1 MIKLSVL
8 ICCLLFGF
16 SFSQNLD
23 GVWINE
29 ELRSS
34 LLDGSLELKDT
45 EVMTP
50 MFFKISKGKVANFY
64 QVESSVTP
72 RYKSLKKITKDKYT
86 DGLFLYTFVN
96 KNTISYKTKKKN
108 ITFIR
113 NLNSSMNDI
122 FDTKKSFTKNYIKFT
137 KLSII
142 KYVHSNKEFNIKCIN
157 DGNEIRC
164 VYDKHKF
171 SYTIYSSNPY
181 YYNKSWNKLKFYMD
195 TNINNTKRTYL
206 LEKQTNNSYHLKD
219 LTTDTVEY
227 IFK

>member
-1 MIKLSVL
+1 MIKVSVL

-72 RYKSLKKITKDKYT
+72 RYKSLKKNTKDKYT

-108 ITFIR
+108 IIFIR
-113 NLNSSMNDI
+113 NLNSSMNDVLTQRNHLQKI
-122 FDTKKSFTKNYIKFT
+122 I
-137 KLSII
+137 LS
-142 KYVHSNKEFNIKCIN
+142 SQNC
-157 DGNEIRC
+157 
-164 VYDKHKF
+164 
-171 SYTIYSSNPY
+171 
-181 YYNKSWNKLKFYMD
+181 
-195 TNINNTKRTYL
+195 
-206 LEKQTNNSYHLKD
+206 Q
-219 LTTDTVEY
+219 
-227 IFK
+227 